1 MAVDAKKDD
10 SLKRIA
16 QIGELLKTQQ
26 FSSDARNFGD
36 YLTNIKKNQYE
47 VVIQPISL
55 LADTLDVISSNKKN
69 FKPSNYEKAY
79 QVACNIYNLMFYH
92 QEETPNFDSLRIVF
106 LELFE
111 EDGILARNLFS
122 KQIYDCFSDKQN
134 LIRFYQGVKND
145 IEPGEKWNATLVYAS
160 EIRKLFFDDDSFMAA
175 LRSFVVTS
183 HKMPVEGIKAFSESE
198 IDKLYKMNGIY
209 NVSAADLAETDMKL
223 AQIKDLVER
232 AQVLKDEIEAN
243 RDTIMRTASEA
254 SNTLRETIDLQSEKL
269 HAKLREENEN
279 VKTVY
284 DDCLKKIDQSVKAE
298 IKKSTASFLDES
310 REQIDKLSQ
319 EAKQICANAA
329 VDVSDLSTN
338 ADSVIAKMKTAVI
351 DDEAV
356 ARIIENSEKNKVFLE
371 KVNAISAIPAP
382 AVAVAVPAAPVSA
395 AAPAQVIQ
403 AVETASAPKF
413 MSVNSEKEED
423 AAADLTPIELL
434 DQSIPFNERFEK
446 AMAIKNS
453 LSIEKGESFHE
464 KFDDVLIAVMENTNP
479 YLIGPSGC
487 GKTYLI
493 KQIGDVLGL
502 SRTDIGYINEEYDI
516 LGFQTASGSYSKPN
530 FYRCY
535 KYGGIAFCD
544 ELDNGNSRASVKLN
558 SFLSNTEDAYFC
570 FPNGELVPRH
580 PNFRFVSAGNTDG
593 NGANMNYNSREKIEE
608 SVMQRLLPIYVG
620 YDNRLEKSILK
631 DYPLWFDFVCL
642 FRKATTEWQNT
653 NGVEASGIITTR
665 DTARIKQYLNNKSFN
680 DEAIIKYEFIQTK
693 NLSYLTFLE
702 EYMKK
707 HNKNTN
713 TEILDIFVRLT
724 EQYKKDGGW
733 NR

>member
-1 MAVDAKKDD
+1 MAIETKKDD
-10 SLKRIA
+10 SIKRIV
-16 QIGELLKTQQ
+16 QVGEELKNQQ
-26 FSSDARNFGD
+26 YSASAHNFGE
-36 YLTNIKKNQYE
+36 YLTNIKKNQAE
-47 VVIQPISL
+47 IVIQPLSL
-55 LADTLDVISSNKKN
+55 MADTMEVISSNKKN
-69 FKPSNYEKAY
+69 FKPQNYEKAY

-92 QEETPNFDSLRIVF
+92 QEETPNFESLRIVF

-111 EDGILARNLFS
+111 EDGILSKNLFN
-122 KQIYDCFSDKQN
+122 KQFYDCFSDKQN
-134 LIRFYQGVKND
+134 LIRFYQGVKNNL
-145 IEPGEKWNATLVYAS
+145 EAGEKWNATVVFAS
-160 EIRKLFFDDDSFMAA
+160 EIRKLFFDDNSFMAA
-175 LRSFVVTS
+175 LRSFVVAV
-183 HKMPVEGIKAFSESE
+183 HNMPVESIKAFSENE

-209 NVSAADLAETDMKL
+209 NVSAADLAEADMKL

-232 AQVLKDEIEAN
+232 AMILEQEIESN
-243 RDTIMRTASEA
+243 RETIKRTAAEA
-254 SNTLRETIDLQSEKL
+254 TNTLKETIDLQTEKL
-269 HAKLREENEN
+269 QAKLREENEN
-279 VKTVY
+279 VKNVY
-284 DDCLKKIDQSVKAE
+284 DECLENINKSVKAE
-298 IKKSTASFLDES
+298 IFKSTGNFLEES
-310 REQIDKLSQ
+310 RAEIDKLSK

-329 VDVSDLSTN
+329 VNVSDLNTN
-338 ADSVIAKMKTAVI
+338 ADTVIAKMKTAVI

-356 ARIIENSEKNKVFLE
+356 AKIIENSEKNKLFLE
-371 KVNAISAIPAP
+371 KINSISAMPTP
-382 AVAVAVPAAPVSA
+382 VVAVA
-395 AAPAQVIQ
+395 APAGAVSSVTTVQTEAPQV
-403 AVETASAPKF
+403 
-413 MSVNSEKEED
+413 MSVNMEKEED
-423 AAADLTPIELL
+423 VADLTPIELL
-434 DQSIPFNERFEK
+434 DKSIPFSERFEK

-453 LSIEKGESFHE
+453 LIIEKGESFHE

-620 YDNRLEKSILK
+620 YDNKLEKSILK
-631 DYPLWFDFVCL
+631 DYPDWFEFVCL
-642 FRKATTEWQNT
+642 FRSATTDWQNI
-653 NGVEASGIITTR
+653 NGVEASGIVTTR
-665 DTARIKQYLNNKSFN
+665 DTARIKQYLDNKSFN
-680 DEAIIKYEFIQTK
+680 EEAIVKYEFIQTK

-702 EYMKK
+702 EFMKK
-707 HNKNTN
+707 NNKSRNTD
-713 TEILDIFVRLT
+713 ILDIFVRLT